1 MTGASASQDADT
13 KVTTAFGWQTLYY
26 NRGYSGNSDWSPDIS
41 DEQLIV
47 TSIERDGSR
56 ANVTA
61 GRNNSHDLEVTLG
74 TDGLTPGFYEVKRL
88 TARPGGK
95 SFDPRFKAGRRGE
108 TIYGRRD
115 AEIKTF
121 AIQFE
126 NFLDE
131 CEGWGVEAVV
141 ATHEFIDQALQR
153 RHGKKFNERLL
164 RLAHRGLS
172 IGDLLFASKRVIQGG
187 VGHTDISAGFA
198 GLAGIFII
206 AGHNYTLVRPNE
218 YKQFIGFDSAS
229 AEGPRLRYSGVIP
242 L

>member
-1 MTGASASQDADT
+1 MTGASVSQVADT
-13 KVTTAFGWQTLYY
+13 KATTAFGWQTLYY
-26 NRGYSGNSDWSPDIS
+26 NKNYRSDHAWIPAIP
-41 DEQLIV
+41 DEQMVV

-56 ANVTA
+56 AIVTA
-61 GRNNSHDLEVTLG
+61 GRKNSHDLEVTLG
-74 TDGLTPGFYEVKRL
+74 IDTAPPGFYEVKRL
-88 TARPGGK
+88 SSRPGGK

-121 AIQFE
+121 VMQLE
-126 NFLDE
+126 NFLDQ
-131 CEGWGVEAVV
+131 CEWGVEAVTS
-141 ATHEFIDQALQR
+141 THDFIDQALQR

-229 AEGPRLRYSGVIP
+229 AEGPRLRYSGVIQ